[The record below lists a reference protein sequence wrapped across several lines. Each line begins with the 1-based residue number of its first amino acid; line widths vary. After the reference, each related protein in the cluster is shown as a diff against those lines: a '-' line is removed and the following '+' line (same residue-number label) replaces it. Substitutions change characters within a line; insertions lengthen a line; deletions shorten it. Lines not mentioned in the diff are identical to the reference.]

1 MLQLQY
7 PRLWQYLSISG
18 LAVVLTATLI
28 PSGWLWPDDPRSF
41 YAFSDKWLHGITF
54 AVLALW
60 FSGQYAR
67 RAYWRI
73 VLGLLAFGLLIE
85 LCQSV
90 LSYRT
95 AEMADML
102 ANAAGM
108 TAGLLIAMAGAG
120 GWSLHFEKW
129 LRERIG

>member
-7 PRLWQYLSISG
+7 PKLWQFLSFAA
-18 LAVVLTATLI
+18 LAVVLTGTLV
-28 PSGWLWPDDPRSF
+28 PSDWLWPDDSQSWLTI
-41 YAFSDKWLHGITF
+41 SDKWLHGITF

-67 RAYWRI
+67 SSYWRI
-73 VLGLLAFGLLIE
+73 VVGLLAFGLLIE
-85 LCQSV
+85 LCQRA

-95 AEMADML
+95 AEVGDML
-102 ANAAGM
+102 ANTAGM
-108 TAGLLIAMAGAG
+108 TVGMLVALAGAG

-129 LRERIG
+129 LGRRIG